1 MLVGAVRSSVLEGV
15 EEVVDIVAA
24 SYEIG
29 RAHV

>member
-24 SYEIG
+24 SYGVSIDI
-29 RAHV
+29 